1 MLSEYQINVLNKL
14 LAEVLQPDHRSVA
27 VFRSLFD
34 EFQNQDKDSK
44 SLVQAGMVVSKAI
57 AGATVAEIFAAI
69 SKTEDDL
76 FEFISQKDY
85 AEELYLIEL
94 AVGHILIRT
103 LEKRLSMTVQEEIPA
118 LLKDCRN
125 RAETSLKEMRK
136 KFD

>member
-85 AEELYLIEL
+85 VEELYLIEL